1 MIMKN
6 TDQQLVIK
14 RNRKLENEIN
24 IVDLLRIVYANWYWF
39 ALSVFLCLVLGFYY
53 IKITPQTYSRT
64 ASVLIKDEGRGA
76 QLPTEAAAFEEM
88 NMLNSM
94 STVDNEV
101 LIFKSKRLMIE
112 VARRLKLDIS
122 YKQSG
127 KFRDWELYTHSP
139 VQVSFPEATEQMSLT
154 LSVTPVSEKEV
165 LLSGFPEQP
174 DSAKT
179 VERMTVALND
189 TVETPVGKLVVTPSL
204 YYSENYYGIP
214 IKVAK
219 RNLEVVALA
228 CNAGLQ
234 ATLASKMATIINLT
248 LNDVSPQRAE
258 DIINTLIDVYNEDA
272 INDKNQIAINTANFI
287 NDRLIII
294 EKELGG
300 VDTEIADYKRENQLT
315 DITSESRM
323 YLQSTSTYQ
332 QEGLGLEN
340 QQTLSRYIR
349 DYLTD
354 PSKAADLIPANT
366 GLSDTNIEG
375 QIRDYNE
382 LLLKR
387 DKLIGNSSDRNPVV
401 QDMNNSL
408 AAMRQTIIR
417 TVDNL
422 IAGLNMKIKNVRAQE
437 ARTSSRI
444 AAVPTQQKYV
454 LSVERQ
460 QKIKEAL
467 YLYLLNKREENA
479 LSKSITESNARV
491 IDPAMGSNIPIA
503 PKTKMILLASLVLG
517 IVIPAGVLWAMAI
530 LDTAVRTRK
539 DIEDNLTLPF
549 LGEIP
554 FKEKVKKEADQTLAV
569 SEKGKDAIS
578 EAFRI
583 VRTNMDFMSIDGGK
597 QQVIMTTSLNADAG
611 KTFISSN
618 LAVTLAMTGKKVVLV
633 DLDIRKG
640 TLSKRMHRKSE
651 GVTNYLLGTVEDL
664 RSIIH
669 SSEFHPNLDII
680 YDGPVPPNPAELL
693 LGNRL
698 DKLVEELKEMYDYV
712 ILDNVPSNMVADA
725 AIVNRVANL
734 TIYVVRAGMMDRR
747 QLAEV
752 EKLYTDKKF
761 KNMAVVLNGVKYSR
775 SGYGHYGYY
784 GRYGY
789 YGYGYGND
797 TRKKRKKIFGKF

>member
-1 MIMKN
+1 MKN